1 MYLLLYALWILLNG
15 RLTVEICLLGL
26 VIVALVGLF
35 AQKLLAYTPKTELR
49 LLAKLPLFVV
59 YLLVLV
65 WEILKANFRVVGLI
79 LRPRTVDPAL
89 VTVEIDLRSEFAR
102 YVLANSITLT
112 PGTITVKL
120 EGKRFTVH
128 CLREDLIDGIET
140 GVFVRLL
147 KKLEA

>member
-1 MYLLLYALWILLNG
+1 MYLLLYVLWILFNG
-15 RLTVEICLLGL
+15 RLTAEICLLGL
-26 VIVALVGLF
+26 AIVALVGLF
-35 AQKLLAYTPKTELR
+35 AWKLLAYTPKTELR

-59 YLLVLV
+59 YLFVLR
-65 WEILKANFRVVGLI
+65 WEILKANFRVAGLI
-79 LRPRTVDPAL
+79 LRPKTAEPAL

-102 YVLANSITLT
+102 YILANSITLT

-128 CLREDLIDGIET
+128 CLREDLIEGIET